1 MSMESALDNGWE
13 AQQVILGVAR
23 CADRSDL
30 ATMMQHFAD
39 SAVLVVGERRVE
51 GRDAIFEFFG
61 GAAAT
66 IAAKERT
73 KHVITNTLVTE
84 EGDDL
89 VTTSYFQVLRSWGI
103 ANWGRYHD
111 RLARADGRLQITQ
124 REVVVDGQIARPA
137 PPSTTPA

>member
-1 MSMESALDNGWE
+1 MDNGWE

-23 CADRSDL
+23 CSDRSDL
-30 ATMMQHFAD
+30 ATMMQHFAEQ
-39 SAVLVVGERRVE
+39 AVLVVGDRRVE

-66 IAAKERT
+66 IVEKERT
-73 KHVITNTLVTE
+73 KHVITNTLVAE

-111 RLARADGRLQITQ
+111 RLARRDGRLQIIQ
-124 REVVVDGQIARPA
+124 RQVEVDGQIARPT
-137 PPSTTPA
+137 PPAATSA